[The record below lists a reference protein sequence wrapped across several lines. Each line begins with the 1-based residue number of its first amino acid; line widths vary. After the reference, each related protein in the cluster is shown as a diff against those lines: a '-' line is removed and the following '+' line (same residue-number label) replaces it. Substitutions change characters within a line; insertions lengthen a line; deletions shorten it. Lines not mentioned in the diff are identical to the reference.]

1 MFEQLAERW
10 VEVEERGVRETS
22 DGPEKEI
29 FPAPFKYV

>member
-10 VEVEERGVRETS
+10 VKEGGVRETA
-22 DGPEKEI
+22 DFPEKEI